1 MGRAEERDCF
11 QACRQCKG
19 KPIRGGEACRDWSCP
34 WAWWDGRTLE
44 PVGPVTWR
52 VQLDRST
59 GPGERGPDA
68 VIPQSPSERA
78 RGINIPGLLSFCS
91 PSLLVLHHSS
101 RSQRAKELL
110 DVAVEGCWR
119 AAGDQAA
126 HHPSGALDMWV

>member
-1 MGRAEERDCF
+1 M
-11 QACRQCKG
+11 
-19 KPIRGGEACRDWSCP
+19 
-34 WAWWDGRTLE
+34 
-44 PVGPVTWR
+44 GPVTWR

-68 VIPQSPSERA
+68 VLPRSPSERA
-78 RGINIPGLLSFCS
+78 RGVNIPGLLSFCS
-91 PSLLVLHHSS
+91 PSLLVLHHSN

-126 HHPSGALDMWV
+126 RHPSGALDMWVWFRLPLPRVGHLLFSLPQGGKLDPSQPFPDFLGGICM